1 MQVLDGIAILD
12 LSGGI
17 AGPLGVL
24 QLAEHG
30 ADVIKVEPPGGRAD
44 RGSPASRVYN
54 RSRCS
59 VTLGLKDPDGA
70 ALFREMCATA
80 DVLVEAFAPGTM
92 AGLGLD
98 YETLRDEF
106 PRLFYCSVPAW
117 PDVIHSSG
125 PT

>member
-54 RSRCS
+54 RSRRS
-59 VTLGLKDPDGA
+59 VTLDLKTP
-70 ALFREMCATA
+70 TA
-80 DVLVEAFAPGTM
+80 
-92 AGLGLD
+92 
-98 YETLRDEF
+98 R
-106 PRLFYCSVPAW
+106 R
-117 PDVIHSSG
+117 SSG
-125 PT
+125 RCARPPTCSSRRSRPARWPASASTTRR